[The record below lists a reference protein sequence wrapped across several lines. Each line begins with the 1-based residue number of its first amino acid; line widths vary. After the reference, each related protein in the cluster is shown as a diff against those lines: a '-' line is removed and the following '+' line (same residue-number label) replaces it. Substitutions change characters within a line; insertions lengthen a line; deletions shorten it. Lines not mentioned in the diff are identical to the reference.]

1 MPANSL
7 ASAFSLGVQS
17 AKDTAATT
25 YHTALA
31 TISGADVLFDTQDP
45 PLEHPAPATRS
56 TLRKSAPERVGYLA
70 PVNATFLLHPR
81 FIGRV
86 LRAMGFA
93 VSTVNNTTHY
103 THTFTIAADASVA
116 WMTAIHLW
124 SGATDLQRKIT
135 NLRGESLALN
145 ADLNQIQCVFQ
156 GVGLVEGN
164 ATGSETKVAEINT
177 LLKPNTGSITFE
189 VDGGGI
195 TTTYRGNQLNIA
207 QQLDRDERV
216 LHSSGRAGLSRL
228 SIDATGTLQGID
240 IDLGT
245 YEHWK
250 EIKRGGTSG
259 TAPSLTPVTGEL
271 SWQFTSADNI
281 SGAAVPYSLTTTVA
295 EAAYDMV
302 SPNAN
307 GQDLIR
313 GDITWEMIDSST
325 PPLSI
330 VLVNDQ
336 ASYA

>member
-1 MPANSL
+1 MAASSL
-7 ASAFSLGVQS
+7 ASSFSLGVQS

-31 TISGADVLFDTQDP
+31 TVSGADVLFDTQDP

-56 TLRKSAPERVGYLA
+56 TLRKSAPERTGYLA

-81 FIGRV
+81 FVGRA

-93 VSTVNNTTHY
+93 CATTNNTTHY
-103 THTFTIAADASVA
+103 THVFTIAADASVA
-116 WMTAIHLW
+116 WLTAIHKW
-124 SGATDLQRKIT
+124 SGTTDLERKIT
-135 NLRGESLALN
+135 NLRGESLAIN
-145 ADLNQIQCVFQ
+145 ADLNQIQCVFG

-164 ATGSETKVAEINT
+164 ATGSETKVAEVNT

-189 VDGGGI
+189 VGGSGI
-195 TTTYRGNQLNIA
+195 TTTYRGNQMTIA

-245 YEHWK
+245 YAHWK
-250 EIKRGGTSG
+250 ALKRGGAGTS
-259 TAPSLTPVTGEL
+259 PSLSSVTGL
-271 SWQFTSADNI
+271 LTWQFTSADNI
-281 SGAAVPYSLTTTVA
+281 SGAAVPYSLTTSIA
-295 EAAYDMV
+295 AAAYDMV

-313 GDITWEMIDSST
+313 GDITWQMIDSST
-325 PPLSI
+325 PPI
-330 VLVNDQ
+330 TITLVNDQ

>member
-1 MPANSL
+1 MAANSL
-7 ASAFSLGVQS
+7 ASSFSLGVQS

-31 TISGADVLFDTQDP
+31 TVSGADPLFDVQEP
-45 PLEHPAPATRS
+45 PAEHPAPSSRS

-86 LRAMGFA
+86 LRAMGFG

-116 WMTAIHLW
+116 WLTALHKW
-124 SGATDLQRKIT
+124 SGATDLERKVT
-135 NLRGESLALN
+135 NLRGESLAFN
-145 ADLNQIQCVFQ
+145 ADLNQIQCVFG

-164 ATGSETKVAEINT
+164 ATGSETKVSEATT
-177 LLKPNTGSITFE
+177 LLKPNTGSVTFE
-189 VDGGGI
+189 VGGSGI
-195 TTTYRGNQLNIA
+195 STTYRGNQMTIA

-228 SIDATGTLQGID
+228 SIDVTGTLQGID

-245 YEHWK
+245 YAHWK
-250 EIKRGGTSG
+250 ALKRGGAG
-259 TAPSLTPVTGEL
+259 TAPSLTAVTGLL
-271 SWQFTSADNI
+271 SWQFTSAANI
-281 SGAAVPYSLTTTVA
+281 TGAAVPYSLTTTLA

-313 GDITWEMIDSST
+313 GDITYQMIDSSSS
-325 PPLSI
+325 PLSI